1 MGVIEQLKKIVNW
14 ESALVLVVFF
24 GCLTAIIIF
33 GANQEIEIL
42 YIGGLV
48 ALGIPTSI
56 FGNIAQRATT
66 AVANNPTTKTK
77 DLNQEIVKR
86 LEVMETNIASVACEF
101 ANLRSQFEII
111 KINKEIEEIE

>member
-1 MGVIEQLKKIVNW
+1 MGFIEQLKKIVNW

-33 GANQEIEIL
+33 GANQGIEIL

-56 FGNIAQRATT
+56 FGNIAQRATAT
-66 AVANNPTTKTK
+66 MANNPTPKK
-77 DLNQEIVKR
+77 EESINEQR
-86 LEVMETNIASVACEF
+86 LAAIESNIASIACEF

>member
-1 MGVIEQLKKIVNW
+1 MGFIEQLKKIVNW

-33 GANQEIEIL
+33 GAANGIEIL

-56 FGNIAQRATT
+56 FGNIAQRATIAT
-66 AVANNPTTKTK
+66 ANNPT
-77 DLNQEIVKR
+77 
-86 LEVMETNIASVACEF
+86 
-101 ANLRSQFEII
+101 I
-111 KINKEIEEIE
+111 KNNKEKERFLSNSKRNLSSSSV